1 MDNIDKVRRFNRFY
15 TRQMAFFS
23 RDYVSS
29 GLSVT
34 EIRILREIAEGGVHT
49 AREISR
55 VLEVDEGYL
64 SRVIRNFVA
73 EGWLVQRRS
82 DADARRKILE
92 VTKAGQALFNDLRDR
107 TRADIAERV
116 DKRDLPMIVA
126 AMERVET
133 YMSDLDPEAV
143 EIRGLQPGDIGW
155 LTQRHGELYVSEFG
169 YDENFERYAAEILF
183 EFQKRFDPAT
193 HKAFI
198 ASHGNVPLGSVFCEP
213 GDSEGWAKL
222 RVFFVE
228 PAARGLGLGQRLM
241 DACLGFA
248 RHAGYENMEL
258 YTLDNLTTARRLYGR
273 NGFTCTGTT
282 PQHFCGRDA
291 VEEYWAR
298 AL

>member
-1 MDNIDKVRRFNRFY
+1 MNE
-15 TRQMAFFS
+15 
-23 RDYVSS
+23 
-29 GLSVT
+29 LT
-34 EIRILREIAEGGVHT
+34 ETI
-49 AREISR
+49 R
-55 VLEVDEGYL
+55 VLLVDDD
-64 SRVIRNFVA
+64 S
-73 EGWLVQRRS
+73 
-82 DADARRKILE
+82 ADRELARRALDSAKPGTFEIE
-92 VTKAGQALFNDLRDR
+92 FAAGLGEAALR
-107 TRADIAERV
+107 
-116 DKRDLPMIVA
+116 
-126 AMERVET
+126 
-133 YMSDLDPEAV
+133 
-143 EIRGLQPGDIGW
+143 LQPGDIGW

-169 YDENFERYAAEILF
+169 YDENFERFAAKILF

-193 HKAFI
+193 HRAFI

-213 GDSEGWAKL
+213 GDADGWAKL

-248 RHAGYENMEL
+248 RDAGYQNMEL

-273 NGFTCTGTT
+273 NGFTCTGTS